1 MLKLRVKPDF
11 PYSYPQYLS
20 PVLQVLA
27 DGETHPTEEI
37 RARILAGFPL
47 TPEGLEI
54 KRPKCP
60 STVFVNKVAFAFN
73 RLVDHKAIDGNPPGA
88 SPGAYRI
95 TNHGRDVLDKHPSD
109 ARERDIKG

>member
-47 TPEGLEI
+47 TPEGCW
-54 KRPKCP
+54 R
-60 STVFVNKVAFAFN
+60 
-73 RLVDHKAIDGNPPGA
+73 
-88 SPGAYRI
+88 
-95 TNHGRDVLDKHPSD
+95 
-109 ARERDIKG
+109 